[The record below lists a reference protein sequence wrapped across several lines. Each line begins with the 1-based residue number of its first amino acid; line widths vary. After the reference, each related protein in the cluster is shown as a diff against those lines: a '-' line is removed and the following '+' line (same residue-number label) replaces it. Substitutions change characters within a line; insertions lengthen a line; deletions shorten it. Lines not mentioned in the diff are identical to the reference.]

1 MGERSEP
8 HSKSDLK
15 AEIARAAVTALVRDG
30 QRLGLGTGST
40 ALEVIRRVG
49 AEVAAG
55 RLSGLTVVPTSR
67 QVQIACWELGL
78 SPVGLSDPS
87 VRGEV
92 DVLIDGA
99 DEVDPAWR
107 LTKGGGAALLTEKI
121 VAAAAA
127 RYAIVVDA
135 GKLVDRL
142 GTRHPVPIEV
152 VPDALAVAE
161 RALVRLG
168 LQGTVRDAVRKAG
181 PVITDH
187 GNLIIDV
194 QPADAFEPEAVE
206 RELATVPG
214 VVCVGIFT
222 RPVDDL
228 FVGRNETDVTRYRP
242 GEDAH
247 AERR

>member
-1 MGERSEP
+1 MTERSE
-8 HSKSDLK
+8 SDRLK
-15 AEIARAAVTALVRDG
+15 AAIARAAVTALVRDG
-30 QRLGLGTGST
+30 QRLGLGSGST

-55 RLSGLTVVPTSR
+55 RLPGLTVVPTSR
-67 QVQIACWELGL
+67 QAQVACWDLGL

-121 VAAAAA
+121 VAAVAA
-127 RYAIVVDA
+127 RYAIVVDG
-135 GKLVDRL
+135 GKLVERL
-142 GTRHPVPIEV
+142 GTRHPVPVEV
-152 VPDALAVAE
+152 VPDALPVALS
-161 RALVRLG
+161 ALDRLA
-168 LQGTVRDAVRKAG
+168 LPGTVREAVRKAG
-181 PVITDH
+181 PVVTDH
-187 GNLIIDV
+187 GNLIIDA
-194 QPADAFEPEAVE
+194 QPAGAFDPEAVE

-228 FVGRNETDVTRYRP
+228 FVGRSETDVTRYRP

>member
-1 MGERSEP
+1 M
-8 HSKSDLK
+8 K
-15 AEIARAAVTALVRDG
+15 ALVRDG
-30 QRLGLGTGST
+30 QRLGLGSGST

-67 QVQIACWELGL
+67 QAQIACWELGL

-107 LTKGGGAALLTEKI
+107 LTKGGGAALLTEKV
-121 VAAAAA
+121 VAAVAA
-127 RYAIVVDA
+127 RYAIVVDD
-135 GKLVDRL
+135 GKLVARL
-142 GTRHPVPIEV
+142 GTRHPVPVEV
-152 VPDALAVAE
+152 VPDALPVAV
-161 RALVRLG
+161 RALDRLE
-168 LQGTVRDAVRKAG
+168 LAGTVREAVRKAG

-187 GNLIIDV
+187 GNLIIDA
-194 QPADAFEPEAVE
+194 QPAGAFDPEAVE

-228 FVGRNETDVTRYRP
+228 FVGRSETDVTRYRP

>member
-1 MGERSEP
+1 M
-8 HSKSDLK
+8 
-15 AEIARAAVTALVRDG
+15 
-30 QRLGLGTGST
+30 
-40 ALEVIRRVG
+40 
-49 AEVAAG
+49 
-55 RLSGLTVVPTSR
+55 
-67 QVQIACWELGL
+67 
-78 SPVGLSDPS
+78 GLSDPS

-92 DVLIDGA
+92 DLLIDGA

-135 GKLVDRL
+135 GKLVNRL
-142 GTRHPVPIEV
+142 GTRHPVPVEV
-152 VPDALAVAE
+152 VPDGLAVAE
-161 RALVRLG
+161 RELIRLG
-168 LQGTVRDAVRKAG
+168 LQGTVREAVRKAG
-181 PVITDH
+181 PVVTDH
-187 GNLIIDV
+187 GNLIIDIEL
-194 QPADAFEPEAVE
+194 DATVDPEALE

-228 FVGRNETDVTRYRP
+228 FVGRPETEITRYRL

>member
-1 MGERSEP
+1 M
-8 HSKSDLK
+8 SDAVK
-15 AEIARAAVTALVRDG
+15 AGIARAVVAALVRDG
-30 QRLGLGTGST
+30 QRLGLGSGST

-49 AEVAAG
+49 SEVRAG
-55 RLSGLTVVPTSR
+55 RLSALTVVPTSR
-67 QVQIACWELGL
+67 QAQMACWEQGL
-78 SPVGLSDPS
+78 SPVGLDDPA
-87 VRGEV
+87 VAGEV
-92 DVLIDGA
+92 DLVIDGA

-121 VAAAAA
+121 VAAASE

-142 GTRHPVPIEV
+142 GERHPLPVEV
-152 VPDALAVAE
+152 VPDALTVAR
-161 RALVRLG
+161 RALTGLG
-168 LQGTVRDAVRKAG
+168 LTGTVREAVRKAG

-187 GNLIIDV
+187 GNLIIDA
-194 QPADAFEPEAVE
+194 QPAGAFEPEEVE
-206 RELATVPG
+206 RALAAVPG

-222 RPVDDL
+222 RPVDHL
-228 FVGRNETDVTRYRP
+228 FVGWTETRITRYRP

>member
-1 MGERSEP
+1 MTERSE
-8 HSKSDLK
+8 SDRLK

-30 QRLGLGTGST
+30 QRLGLGSGST

-55 RLSGLTVVPTSR
+55 RLPGLTVVPTSR
-67 QVQIACWELGL
+67 QAQVACWDLGL

-121 VAAAAA
+121 VAAVAA
-127 RYAIVVDA
+127 RYAIVVDG
-135 GKLVDRL
+135 GKLVERL
-142 GTRHPVPIEV
+142 GTRHPVPVEV
-152 VPDALAVAE
+152 VPDALPVALS
-161 RALVRLG
+161 ALDRLA
-168 LQGTVRDAVRKAG
+168 LTGTVREAVRKAG
-181 PVITDH
+181 PVVTDH
-187 GNLIIDV
+187 GNLIIDA
-194 QPADAFEPEAVE
+194 QPAGAFDPEAIE

-228 FVGRNETDVTRYRP
+228 FVGRSETDVTRYRP

>member
-1 MGERSEP
+1 MSDP
-8 HSKSDLK
+8 LKSDLLK
-15 AEIARAAVTALVRDG
+15 AALARVAVAALVRDG
-30 QRLGLGTGST
+30 QRLGLGSGST
-40 ALEVIRRVG
+40 ALEVVRRVG
-49 AEVAAG
+49 AEAAAG
-55 RLSGLTVVPTSR
+55 RLAGLTCVATSR
-67 QVQIACWELGL
+67 QVQVACWRHGL
-78 SPVGLSDPS
+78 SPVELGDPA

-92 DVLIDGA
+92 DLLIDGA
-99 DEVDPAWR
+99 DEVDPRWR

-135 GKLVDRL
+135 GKLVGRL
-142 GTRHPVPIEV
+142 GSRHPVPVEV
-152 VPDALAVAE
+152 VPVALPVAQRALAA
-161 RALVRLG
+161 LG
-168 LQGTVRDAVRKAG
+168 LEGTVREAVRKAG

-187 GNLIIDV
+187 GNLIV
-194 QPADAFEPEAVE
+194 DARPSAPFDPQEVE
-206 RELATVPG
+206 RALAAVPG

-228 FVGRNETDVTRYRP
+228 FVGRDQIDVTRYRP